1 MNNNNVENNSI
12 ITFRLNALEDLL
24 IKISSRLECLEEK
37 INLFRSDIE
46 YFTEIMVIDRNERVE
61 QNKTIVYNE
70 LDITTNVNY

>member
-61 QNKTIVYNE
+61 QNKTSVYNE

>member
-1 MNNNNVENNSI
+1 MQKGEGGGIGHQDVTEG
-12 ITFRLNALEDLL
+12 RGV
-24 IKISSRLECLEEK
+24 KISSRLECLEEK

-46 YFTEIMVIDRNERVE
+46 YFTEIMVIDRNESVE